1 MDKPLYSIQGK
12 LRNVTEPNAGW
23 SHELH
28 AFLEEILM
36 DEDILIAAK
45 FHSNAM
51 PVKADIFV
59 NTANLVNI
67 DKSPYIQLK
76 RSQPLSH

>member
-1 MDKPLYSIQGK
+1 MDKPLYAIWGK
-12 LRNVTEPNAGW
+12 LGNVTEPNAGW

-28 AFLEEILM
+28 AYLEEILM
-36 DEDILIAAK
+36 DEDILIAAE
-45 FHSNAM
+45 FHSSTM

-67 DKSPYIQLK
+67 LKST
-76 RSQPLSH
+76 